1 MNKGLSLKF
10 ALKFKGPIAQLVEQ
24 FPFKELVL
32 GSSPSRL
39 TESDS
44 ASPEEDEV
52 VKYDLA
58 PRFIFLSMIKT
69 SDVLLNNKYYIYV
82 LFSLKDHKF
91 YIGFTTNLKNRLIE
105 HANGLVVSTR
115 NRRPL
120 KLIHYEY
127 FIDKPDAKSREVF
140 LKSGFGRSQLK
151 EALKR
156 TLTKL
161 NYKNLSPII

>member
-1 MNKGLSLKF
+1 M
-10 ALKFKGPIAQLVEQ
+10 V
-24 FPFKELVL
+24 
-32 GSSPSRL
+32 
-39 TESDS
+39 
-44 ASPEEDEV
+44 
-52 VKYDLA
+52 
-58 PRFIFLSMIKT
+58 KT
-69 SDVLLNNKYYIYV
+69 SDVLLSNEYYIYV
-82 LFSLKDHKF
+82 LFSLKDRKF

-105 HANGLVVSTR
+105 HAHGLVVSTR

-127 FIDKPDAKSREVF
+127 FIDKADAKAREVF

-161 NYKNLSPII
+161 NYKNL